1 MDSLG
6 SEKWQP
12 PRQEPAVAVAN
23 SIADSYSSGDSVDDT
38 DVIGRT
44 LTAQVS
50 RASGPD
56 LVQRV
61 TSIGTT
67 GTMDPQFEVDWDGE
81 NDPANPTNWSLKYR
95 GMAISFLSWNT
106 LIM

>member
-1 MDSLG
+1 MTSLG
-6 SEKWQP
+6 HEKWQP
-12 PRQEPAVAVAN
+12 SRQEEAVADAN
-23 SIADSYSSGDSVDDT
+23 SITDSNSSGDSVGDRDA
-38 DVIGRT
+38 IGRI
-44 LTAQVS
+44 LTAQAS
-50 RASGPD
+50 RATGPD

-67 GTMDPQFEVDWDGE
+67 GTMDPQFEVDWDNE

-106 LIM
+106 LVM